1 MVDLLKSYD
10 GFLKHS
16 ERYWWKKI

>member
-16 ERYWWKKI
+16 ERYWW